1 MDREYKIVR
10 SAVAIDQVQEA
21 KSETVLNLTSNEW
34 KASKLPQWLFL
45 HAVNTE
51 LVDIP
56 AWSRNE
62 YNFSVYNI
70 IVLVNLSRNRSNR
83 SSNSIYLA
91 QFFSID
97 FEKLAKIQS
106 SVRL

>member
-21 KSETVLNLTSNEW
+21 KSETVVNLTSSEW

-56 AWSRNE
+56 AWSRTE
-62 YNFSVYNI
+62 YNISVYNK

-83 SSNSIYLA
+83 NSNSILLDA
-91 QFFSID
+91 ILFDLFRQT
-97 FEKLAKIQS
+97 
-106 SVRL
+106 R

>member
-21 KSETVLNLTSNEW
+21 KSEINLTSSEW

-56 AWSRNE
+56 AWSTTE
-62 YNFSVYNI
+62 YNISVYNK

-83 SSNSIYLA
+83 SSNSILLSA
-91 QFFSID
+91 ILFDWFW
-97 FEKLAKIQS
+97 KT
-106 SVRL
+106 R